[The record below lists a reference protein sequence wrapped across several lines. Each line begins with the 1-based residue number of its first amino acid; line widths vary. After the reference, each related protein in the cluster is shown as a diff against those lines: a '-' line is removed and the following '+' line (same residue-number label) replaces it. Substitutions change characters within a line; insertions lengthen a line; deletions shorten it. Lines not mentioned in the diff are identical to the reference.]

1 MHPALRLPHVLD
13 QIAAQ
18 FCDRHSVEDD
28 QTLQALAL
36 VSHAFSEAALSQVWD
51 DTFEGTLAKRMLG
64 VYEHVDIGEDG
75 KPYKILV
82 SIDAYSRSRRV

>member
-18 FCDRHSVEDD
+18 FSHRRSVEDD

-36 VSHAFSEAALSQVWD
+36 VSHAFSDAALSKVWD
-51 DTFEGTLAKRMLG
+51 DTYEGMLAKRMLR
-64 VYEHVDIGEDG
+64 VYEHVAIGKDG
-75 KPYKILV
+75 KPYKVLV
-82 SIDAYSRSRRV
+82 SIDVYSRSRHV